1 MQKYLIILTFVRLY
15 CFFSILLHL
24 IFHKRVKSIT
34 KITNALKTKINIL
47 AGLLL
52 LASSQLASAQSGT
65 NSPYSQFGLGMLS
78 DQSAGFSRGMDGAG
92 IGYHVHNQVN
102 YLNPA
107 SYSSLDSLSFIFD
120 AGLSGQLTNFSE
132 NGVKKNAKNA
142 DFEYIIAG
150 FRVFRHFGL
159 SFGYLP
165 YSNIGYSYSTT
176 EKLNDANSTT
186 TSNIYSGSG
195 GLHQVYLGLGW
206 SPFKGLSIGVNGGYL
221 YGNYTKSLVNSFSNS
236 TINTIQKTATADVES
251 YKVDFGL
258 QYALRLSKKD
268 EMTFGATYS
277 LGHKIGGKP
286 TLNIVSINPTTQVAD
301 TVSYPKDGTR
311 LHLEMPTVI
320 GAGIMYSH
328 NNSLRVCADYTLQKW
343 GKVEGPEYRS
353 ENGVVSYAMRSGM
366 YKDCH
371 RVTLG
376 AEYCPGEYD
385 RHFLN
390 RVRYRVGVSYATPYY
405 YINGIEGPKELS
417 ASLGFGIPIMNSWN
431 NRSILNI
438 SGQWVRRS
446 AAEYI
451 MENTFRINIGLTF
464 NERWFAKWKVQ

>member
-1 MQKYLIILTFVRLY
+1 M
-15 CFFSILLHL
+15 
-24 IFHKRVKSIT
+24 
-34 KITNALKTKINIL
+34 
-47 AGLLL
+47 L
-52 LASSQLASAQSGT
+52 LASTQVVSAQSGT
-65 NSPYSQFGLGMLS
+65 NSPYSQYGLGMLS

-92 IGYHVHNQVN
+92 IAYHVHNQVN

-107 SYSSLDSLSFIFD
+107 SYSSLDSITFIFD
-120 AGLSGQLTNFSE
+120 AGLSGQITNFSE

-142 DFEYIIAG
+142 NFEYIIAG
-150 FRVFRHFGL
+150 FRVFRHLGL

-176 EKLNDANSTT
+176 KSLNDANSTT
-186 TSNIYSGSG
+186 VGDSYSGSG

-206 SPFKGLSIGVNGGYL
+206 SPLKGLSVGVNGAYL

-236 TINTIQKTATADVES
+236 SVNTIEKIATADVMS
-251 YKVDFGL
+251 YKVDFGI

-268 EMTFGATYS
+268 EVTVGATYS

-286 TLNIVSINPTTQVAD
+286 NLKVVSINPTTSVAD
-301 TVSYPKDGTR
+301 TVSYPKGGMIMN
-311 LHLEMPTVI
+311 LEMPTSI
-320 GAGIMYSH
+320 AAGVMYSH

-343 GKVEGPEYRS
+343 GKVKEPEYS
-353 ENGVVSYAMRSGM
+353 SDNGVITYAMRSGM
-366 YKDCH
+366 FKDRH

-376 AEYCPGEYD
+376 AEYCPGEYS
-385 RHFLN
+385 RRFFN
-390 RVRYRVGVSYATPYY
+390 RVRYRAGVSYATPYY
-405 YINGIEGPKELS
+405 YINGIEGPKEMS

-438 SGQWVRRS
+438 SGQWVRRTATS
-446 AAEYI
+446 YI
-451 MENTFRINIGLTF
+451 TENTFRINIGLTF

>member
-1 MQKYLIILTFVRLY
+1 M
-15 CFFSILLHL
+15 
-24 IFHKRVKSIT
+24 
-34 KITNALKTKINIL
+34 
-47 AGLLL
+47 
-52 LASSQLASAQSGT
+52 
-65 NSPYSQFGLGMLS
+65 
-78 DQSAGFSRGMDGAG
+78 
-92 IGYHVHNQVN
+92 
-102 YLNPA
+102 
-107 SYSSLDSLSFIFD
+107 
-120 AGLSGQLTNFSE
+120 
-132 NGVKKNAKNA
+132 
-142 DFEYIIAG
+142 
-150 FRVFRHFGL
+150 
-159 SFGYLP
+159 
-165 YSNIGYSYSTT
+165 
-176 EKLNDANSTT
+176 
-186 TSNIYSGSG
+186 
-195 GLHQVYLGLGW
+195 
-206 SPFKGLSIGVNGGYL
+206 
-221 YGNYTKSLVNSFSNS
+221 
-236 TINTIQKTATADVES
+236 ES

-311 LHLEMPTVI
+311 LYLEMPTVI

-366 YKDCH
+366 YKDRH

-376 AEYCPGEYD
+376 AEYCPGEYN

>member
-1 MQKYLIILTFVRLY
+1 MKTF
-15 CFFSILLHL
+15 
-24 IFHKRVKSIT
+24 
-34 KITNALKTKINIL
+34 
-47 AGLLL
+47 
-52 LASSQLASAQSGT
+52 
-65 NSPYSQFGLGMLS
+65 
-78 DQSAGFSRGMDGAG
+78 
-92 IGYHVHNQVN
+92 
-102 YLNPA
+102 
-107 SYSSLDSLSFIFD
+107 
-120 AGLSGQLTNFSE
+120 QLTAEPRTVLGKKASKALRNDEKIPVVLNGGKIVDLPYAGTLEEGQKVVELCNNKGIITTDLTVTAEAVRKLIYSPDIFAIE
-132 NGVKKNAKNA
+132 LTVNGVKKNAKNA

-165 YSNIGYSYSTT
+165 YSNIGYSYFTT

-343 GKVEGPEYRS
+343 GKVEEPEYRS

-366 YKDCH
+366 YKDRH

-376 AEYCPGEYD
+376 AEYCPGEYN

>member
-1 MQKYLIILTFVRLY
+1 MTFVPLY

-24 IFHKRVKSIT
+24 IFNKRDKSIT

-52 LASSQLASAQSGT
+52 LAPTQLAFAQSGT

-120 AGLSGQLTNFSE
+120 AGVSGQLTNFNQ
-132 NGVKKNAKNA
+132 NGVKKNARNA
-142 DFEYIIAG
+142 DFEYVIAG
-150 FRVFRHFGL
+150 FRVFRNLGL

-165 YSNIGYSYSTT
+165 YSNIGYSYSSLN
-176 EKLNDANSTT
+176 KLNDPNSTT
-186 TSNIYSGSG
+186 ATDTYSGSG

-221 YGNYTKSLVNSFSNS
+221 YGNFNKSLTNSYSNTS
-236 TINTIQKTATADVES
+236 VNTIQKTTSAEVGS
-251 YKVDFGL
+251 YKLDFGA
-258 QYALRLSKKD
+258 QYAIRLSKKD
-268 EMTFGATYS
+268 EVTLGATYS
-277 LGHKIGGKP
+277 LGHKIGGNP
-286 TLNIVSINPTTQVAD
+286 TLTVVSVNPNTQVSD
-301 TVSYPKDGTR
+301 TVSYPKDGAK
-311 LHLEMPTVI
+311 LNLEIPSVI
-320 GAGIMYSH
+320 GGGIMYNH
-328 NNSLRVCADYTLQKW
+328 NNSLRICADYTLQQW
-343 GKVEGPEYRS
+343 SKVDEPAYS
-353 ENGVVSYAMRSGM
+353 SDNGEISYAMRSGM
-366 YKDCH
+366 YKDRH

-376 AEYCPGEYD
+376 AEYCPAEYS
-385 RHFLN
+385 RHFLS
-390 RVRYRVGVSYATPYY
+390 RIRYRAGVSYATPYY
-405 YINGIEGPKELS
+405 YINKQNGPKEMS

-446 AAEYI
+446 AANYI
-451 MENTFRINIGLTF
+451 TENTFRINIGLTF

>member
-1 MQKYLIILTFVRLY
+1 M
-15 CFFSILLHL
+15 
-24 IFHKRVKSIT
+24 
-34 KITNALKTKINIL
+34 
-47 AGLLL
+47 L

-65 NSPYSQFGLGMLS
+65 NSPYSQFGLGMLT

-92 IGYHVHNQVN
+92 IAYHAHNQVN

-107 SYSSLDSLSFIFD
+107 SYSSLDSLTFIFD

-142 DFEYIIAG
+142 NFEYIIAG

-165 YSNIGYSYSTT
+165 YSNIGYSYSTSQT
-176 EKLNDANSTT
+176 LKDDNSTT
-186 TSNIYSGSG
+186 VTDGYSGSG

-221 YGNYTKSLVNSFSNS
+221 YGNYTKSLTNTFSNTS
-236 TINTIQKTATADVES
+236 VNTIMKTATASVQS
-251 YKVDFGL
+251 YKVDFGI

-268 EMTFGATYS
+268 EVTIGATYS

-286 TLNIVSINPTTQVAD
+286 TLDVVSINPTTNVAD

-311 LHLEMPTVI
+311 LHLEMPATI
-320 GAGIMYSH
+320 SAGLMYNH
-328 NNSLRVCADYTLQKW
+328 NNSLRICADYTLQKW
-343 GKVEGPEYRS
+343 GKVEEPKYS
-353 ENGVVSYAMRSGM
+353 SNNGVVSYTMGSGM
-366 YKDCH
+366 FKDRQ

-376 AEYCPGEYD
+376 AEYCPGEYN
-385 RHFLN
+385 RHFFN

-405 YINGIEGPKELS
+405 YINGQDGPKEMS

-438 SGQWVRRS
+438 SGQWVRRT
-446 AAEYI
+446 AASYI
-451 MENTFRINIGLTF
+451 TENTFRINIGLTF
-464 NERWFAKWKVQ
+464 NERWFAKWKVL